1 MGKSIMQN
9 VLCWDISS
17 RSANFIQYQ
26 EFVISYLSRMSRGAD
41 LGFSLGRGAALR
53 YGVTDW

>member
-17 RSANFIQYQ
+17 MSANVIQYQ
-26 EFVISYLSRMSRGAD
+26 EFVISLAWKM
-41 LGFSLGRGAALR
+41 ALLFVKNVQ
-53 YGVTDW
+53 GGQIQDFP